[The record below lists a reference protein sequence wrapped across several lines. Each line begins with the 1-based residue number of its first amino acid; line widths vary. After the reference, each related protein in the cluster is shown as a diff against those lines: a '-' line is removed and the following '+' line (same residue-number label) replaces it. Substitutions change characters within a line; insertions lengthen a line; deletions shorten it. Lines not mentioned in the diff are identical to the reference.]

1 MEKDK
6 CQRPTKEVRELDG
19 VMGQQ
24 LQESEV
30 AVREGEE
37 RLGEVEGRLAEME
50 RRLREGERMRRQ
62 AEEWGIWRRG

>member
-1 MEKDK
+1 MSEANN
-6 CQRPTKEVRELDG
+6 RVRELDG

-37 RLGEVEGRLAEME
+37 RLGEVEAGGSFGRDGEKVE
-50 RRLREGERMRRQ
+50 GGREN
-62 AEEWGIWRRG
+62 EETG